1 MTVFGLWA
9 RSSPVAMTSV
19 KHLWVP
25 QTAAAV
31 PQRIGAQLEEEDCEF
46 ICLVEWNAHLR
57 LRAVL
62 VRYQIR

>member
-1 MTVFGLWA
+1 
-9 RSSPVAMTSV
+9 MTSV